1 MISEIRAR
9 KIKNLKNVM
18 VRIISAPFTWGAFWV
33 IMSIMVLLIAL
44 YLYKRKHWKGPI
56 ITVKKVHSVL
66 ASDSGENYIDRKREE
81 FLRRENYYAGP
92 DSLQNTFYVLE
103 VFPEAPV
110 TRGPVVEEPVIEETP
125 VSICEYPRVPINW
138 DDSIVEEIPET
149 IVEETPETITEEA
162 PKAIV
167 EQRRVSIVKQ
177 TFEQAIDASP
187 LSDAHEAVEEASIIE
202 DTSIFSE
209 AHEALEA
216 EEAEEVVEAAEE
228 AKEAVEAVEENE
240 SEDEVEGTFEVVE
253 KEDVVGGLRRKVRI
267 YNNPKEES
275 DVVDGVELMDSDLFR
290 PISGAGYSE
299 YQYNE

>member
-9 KIKNLKNVM
+9 KIKNLKNVI
-18 VRIISAPFTWGAFWV
+18 VRIISAPFSWGAFWV
-33 IMSIMVLLIAL
+33 IMSITVLLIAL

-66 ASDSGENYIDRKREE
+66 ASDGGENYIHRKREE
-81 FLRRENYYAGP
+81 FLRRGNYYAGP
-92 DSLQNTFYVLE
+92 DSLQSMFYVLE
-103 VFPEAPV
+103 VVPEVPV
-110 TRGPVVEEPVIEETP
+110 TRGPVTREPVIEETP
-125 VSICEYPRVPINW
+125 VPICEYPRVPINW

-149 IVEETPETITEEA
+149 IVEEIPEAIVEQR
-162 PKAIV
+162 PVLIV

-177 TFEQAIDASP
+177 TDEQAIDASP
-187 LSDAHEAVEEASIIE
+187 LSNAHEAVEEASIIE

-209 AHEALEA
+209 AYEALEA
-216 EEAEEVVEAAEE
+216 EEAVEAAEE
-228 AKEAVEAVEENE
+228 AEEAVEKNESENE

-290 PISGAGYSE
+290 PISGAVYSE

>member
-18 VRIISAPFTWGAFWV
+18 VRIISAPFSWGAFWV

-66 ASDSGENYIDRKREE
+66 ASDGGENYIDRKREE
-81 FLRRENYYAGP
+81 FLRRGNYYAGP
-92 DSLQNTFYVLE
+92 DSLQNMFYVLE

-110 TRGPVVEEPVIEETP
+110 TRGPVVEETVIEETP

-149 IVEETPETITEEA
+149 IVEETPEAITEEA

-167 EQRRVSIVKQ
+167 EQRRASIVKQ
-177 TFEQAIDASP
+177 TPVSIVEQTD
-187 LSDAHEAVEEASIIE
+187 EEAI

-209 AHEALEA
+209 AHESFEA
-216 EEAEEVVEAAEE
+216 EEAEEAVEEPSIVIDASLLSDVH
-228 AKEAVEAVEENE
+228 EAVEAEEAEEAVE
-240 SEDEVEGTFEVVE
+240 EDEVEGTFEVVE

-275 DVVDGVELMDSDLFR
+275 DVVDGVELMDGDLFR
-290 PISGAGYSE
+290 PISGAVYGE
-299 YQYNE
+299 YEYNE